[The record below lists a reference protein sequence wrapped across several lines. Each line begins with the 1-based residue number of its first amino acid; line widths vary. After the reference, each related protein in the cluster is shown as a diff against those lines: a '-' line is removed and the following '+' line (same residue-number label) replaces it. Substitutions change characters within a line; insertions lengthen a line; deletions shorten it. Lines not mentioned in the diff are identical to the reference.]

1 MDEKKFKTIYEQ
13 YNKEAERI
21 KQKAKENGTWQKYGF
36 DSNNHLF
43 NKLNIKTMAK
53 DKQFKAMQDK

>member
-13 YNKEAERI
+13 YNKETERI
-21 KQKAKENGTWQKYGF
+21 KQKAKENGTWQKYGL